1 MITIAKKSNATTQQ
15 KNDWNAKTYKR
26 YTLLLRKE
34 EDNEY
39 IKFIEDNK
47 GIKTISEIFKSGI
60 DKLKSEGLK

>member
-1 MITIAKKSNATTQQ
+1 MAKKSNATTKQ

-34 EDNEY
+34 EDKEY

-47 GIKTISEIFKSGI
+47 GIKPISEIFKNGV
-60 DKLKSEGLK
+60 DKLKSEN